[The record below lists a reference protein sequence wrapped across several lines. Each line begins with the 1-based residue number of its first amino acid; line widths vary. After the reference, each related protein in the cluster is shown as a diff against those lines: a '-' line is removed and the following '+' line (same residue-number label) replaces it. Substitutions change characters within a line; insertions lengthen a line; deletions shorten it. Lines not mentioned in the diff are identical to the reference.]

1 MIKTNGGIKMTEQPK
16 KTEQKPIEH
25 KEGFIKKSFT
35 YPEAPQ
41 NQERPAGAE
50 VQQPPVKQAKKC

>member
-1 MIKTNGGIKMTEQPK
+1 MTEQQK
-16 KTEQKPIEH
+16 KPIER
-25 KEGFIKKSFT
+25 KEELSKKSFT

-50 VQQPPVKQAKKC
+50 VQQPSVKQTKKSE